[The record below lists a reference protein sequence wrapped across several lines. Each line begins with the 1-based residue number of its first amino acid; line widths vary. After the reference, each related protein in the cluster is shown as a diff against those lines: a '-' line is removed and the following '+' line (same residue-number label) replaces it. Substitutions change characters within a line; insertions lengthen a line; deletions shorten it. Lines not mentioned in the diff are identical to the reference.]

1 MDYLRFYKN
10 IYDSNIMLMY
20 KGELTFD
27 LVSSVIESLENRI
40 AEIELDK
47 KVIKKFY
54 SAATECIQNL
64 YHHMEEVNADNDYIN
79 QNDSK
84 SGLLLVT
91 ARDKYFSILTGNFIP
106 NEKAVELKEKL
117 DKINSLEKSELRAL
131 YKEILNNGEF
141 SDKGTA
147 GLGFVEIA
155 RKTGQKLSYKF
166 QPVNDNY
173 SYFTLQIR
181 ISRAENVSGV
191 NLYDQAS
198 N

>member
-1 MDYLRFYKN
+1 
-10 IYDSNIMLMY
+10 MLMY

-47 KVIKKFY
+47 KVIRKFY

-64 YHHMEEVNADNDYIN
+64 YHHMEEVKADNETIASY
-79 QNDSK
+79 DSK

-106 NEKAVELKEKL
+106 NYKIDGLKDRL
-117 DKINSLEKSELRAL
+117 DKINSLEKDELRAL

-166 QPVNDNY
+166 QPVNDEY

-181 ISRAENVSGV
+181 ISRVPTMTGV
-191 NLYDQAS
+191 NLY

>member
-1 MDYLRFYKN
+1 MDYLRLYKN

-47 KVIKKFY
+47 KVIRKFY
-54 SAATECIQNL
+54 SAATEWIQNL
-64 YHHMEEVNADNDYIN
+64 YHHMEEVKADNETIASY
-79 QNDSK
+79 DSK

-106 NEKAVELKEKL
+106 NYKIDGLKDRL
-117 DKINSLEKSELRAL
+117 DKINSLEKDELRAL

-166 QPVNDNY
+166 QPVNDEY

-181 ISRAENVSGV
+181 ISRVPTMTGV
-191 NLYDQAS
+191 NLY

>member
-1 MDYLRFYKN
+1 MDYLRLYKN

-47 KVIKKFY
+47 KVIRKFY

-64 YHHMEEVNADNDYIN
+64 YHHMEEVKADNETIASY
-79 QNDSK
+79 DSK

-106 NEKAVELKEKL
+106 NYKIDSLKDRL
-117 DKINSLEKSELRAL
+117 DKINSLEKDELRAL

-166 QPVNDNY
+166 QPVNDEY

-181 ISRAENVSGV
+181 ISRVPTMTGV
-191 NLYDQAS
+191 NLY